1 MKISSNELRA
11 MILEELKAVRGET
24 LTENEEVDEGVG
36 DYGSPEGRERADAN
50 FDAAVATLKAAI
62 QGGSKSLEDI
72 MTALR
77 GGETGPYHARPSRGR
92 TGIMDA
98 EELDAMS
105 GVPDAPAGQEDLEE
119 TGCVSSAEEVEE
131 LDEAGCVSDDEE
143 VDELDEDEGADEG
156 EEVVEG
162 LSLADEMEG
171 HIDSALEEEGLQTV
185 QESFSERRLARL
197 AGILED

>member
-1 MKISSNELRA
+1 MKITSNELRA
-11 MILEELKAVRGET
+11 MILEELNAVRGET

-50 FDAAVATLKAAI
+50 FDAAVETLKAAI
-62 QGGSKSLEDI
+62 RGGSKSLEDI

-98 EELDAMS
+98 EEMDEAEELD
-105 GVPDAPAGQEDLEE
+105 E
-119 TGCVSSAEEVEE
+119 TGCISSAEE
-131 LDEAGCVSDDEE
+131 AEE
-143 VDELDEDEGADEG
+143 VDELDENGCNAAEEGEEVDELDEEEEVDEG

>member
-1 MKISSNELRA
+1 MKITSNELRA
-11 MILEELKAVRGET
+11 MILEELNAVRGET

-50 FDAAVATLKAAI
+50 FDAALETLRAAI
-62 QGGSKSLEDI
+62 RGGSKSLEDI

-98 EELDAMS
+98 EEMDEAEELD
-105 GVPDAPAGQEDLEE
+105 E
-119 TGCVSSAEEVEE
+119 TGCISSAEEVEE
-131 LDEAGCVSDDEE
+131 VDELDENGCNAAEEGEE
-143 VDELDEDEGADEG
+143 VDELDEEEEVDEG

-162 LSLADEMEG
+162 LSLVDEMEG

>member
-1 MKISSNELRA
+1 MKITSNELRA
-11 MILEELKAVRGET
+11 MILEELNAVRGET

-36 DYGSPEGRERADAN
+36 DYGSPAGRERADAN
-50 FDAAVATLKAAI
+50 FDAALETLRAAI
-62 QGGSKSLEDI
+62 NKGSASLEDI
-72 MTALR
+72 MTMLR

-98 EELDAMS
+98 EEMDEAEELD
-105 GVPDAPAGQEDLEE
+105 E
-119 TGCVSSAEEVEE
+119 TGCISSAEE
-131 LDEAGCVSDDEE
+131 AEE
-143 VDELDEDEGADEG
+143 VDELDENGCNAAEEGEEVDELDEEEEVDEG

>member
-1 MKISSNELRA
+1 MYHSDSSKSEKFEIPKFEGEIS
-11 MILEELKAVRGET
+11 GEFEDW
-24 LTENEEVDEGVG
+24 ENEEVDEGVG

-50 FDAAVATLKAAI
+50 FDAALETLRAAI
-62 QGGSKSLEDI
+62 RGGSKSLEDI

-98 EELDAMS
+98 EEMDEAEELD
-105 GVPDAPAGQEDLEE
+105 E

-143 VDELDEDEGADEG
+143 VDELDEEEEVDEG

>member
-1 MKISSNELRA
+1 MKITSNELRA
-11 MILEELKAVRGET
+11 MILEELNAVRGET

-36 DYGSPEGRERADAN
+36 DYGSPEGRDRADAN
-50 FDAAVATLKAAI
+50 FDAALETLKAAI
-62 QGGSKSLEDI
+62 NKGSASLEDI
-72 MTALR
+72 MTMLR
-77 GGETGPYHARPSRGR
+77 GGETGPYHRRPSRGR
-92 TGIMDA
+92 TGIMDDEVMDEA
-98 EELDAMS
+98 EELD
-105 GVPDAPAGQEDLEE
+105 EN
-119 TGCVSSAEEVEE
+119 GCNAAEE
-131 LDEAGCVSDDEE
+131 GEE
-143 VDELDEDEGADEG
+143 VDELDEDEGADES

>member
-36 DYGSPEGRERADAN
+36 MHGSPEGRAAADES
-50 FDAAVATLKAAI
+50 FDAALETLKQAVQSGRASI
-62 QGGSKSLEDI
+62 DQVL
-72 MTALR
+72 AVLR
-77 GGETGPYHARPSRGR
+77 GGGEGGETWHDNINVGR
-92 TGIMDA
+92 MGET

-105 GVPDAPAGQEDLEE
+105 GAPEAPAGQEDLDEN
-119 TGCVSSAEEVEE
+119 GCNAAEE
-131 LDEAGCVSDDEE
+131 GEE
-143 VDELDEDEGADEG
+143 VDELDEDEGADES

-162 LSLADEMEG
+162 LSLSDEMEG

>member
-1 MKISSNELRA
+1 MKITSNELRA
-11 MILEELKAVRGET
+11 MILEELNAVRGET

-36 DYGSPEGRERADAN
+36 DYGSPEGREKADAN
-50 FDAAVATLKAAI
+50 FDAAVETLKAAI
-62 QGGSKSLEDI
+62 RGGSKSLEDI
-72 MTALR
+72 MTMLR

-92 TGIMDA
+92 TGIMDDEVMDEA
-98 EELDAMS
+98 EELD
-105 GVPDAPAGQEDLEE
+105 EN
-119 TGCVSSAEEVEE
+119 GCNTTNAAEE
-131 LDEAGCVSDDEE
+131 GEE
-143 VDELDEDEGADEG
+143 VDELDEDEGADES